1 MDVDLLISLVEV
13 RPVLWDKTSNIY
25 KDRIETKNA
34 WKEVCMELNSDFS
47 NYDDEQKNNFGKF
60 TYLIYFI

>member
-34 WKEVCMELNSDFS
+34 WKEVCMELNGDFVK
-47 NYDDEQKNNFGKF
+47 YDDEQKNNYGKF